1 MNKQTGFCRREFLQQ
16 SGLGFGTLALASLLK
31 QDGLLADD
39 NSAKREAFQGSL
51 KRPLDLASKKGHF
64 PARAKNV
71 VVLMQSG
78 GPSQMDLFDPKPDLQ
93 RRHGATVAIDS
104 LQGRPREP
112 LMASPFRFS
121 CRGQSGMEFS
131 ELVPHL
137 GGLADDLC
145 MIRSMYTFDPCHAG
159 APLILFTGKLE
170 FGRPTLGAWVSY
182 ALGTENQDLPAY
194 VVLPDIAGHNTA
206 GAALWDNGWL
216 PALYGGTEF
225 RPIGSPVVNL
235 HAARAMP
242 QGADAN
248 DLTLIGRLNERY
260 RQRFPRVSELESRIR
275 NYELAARMQIAA
287 EKHLDLSQETVW
299 TRQLYGLDDPVTEA
313 YGTQCLMARRLI
325 EAGVRFV
332 QIMNKPHNP
341 WDHHGHLRTR
351 LSKECA
357 ATDRP
362 AAALITDLKQRGL
375 LDQTIVVWI
384 GEFGRLP
391 TSQAGTGRDHNM
403 HAFTALIAGGGFRSG
418 HIHGATD
425 EVGYRSEVDRV
436 SVLDLL
442 ATILHQVGLDQ
453 NKLSWRH
460 NNIEET
466 LTDAK
471 VTQAHIVGEVLE
483 QPPVLT

>member
-1 MNKQTGFCRREFLQQ
+1 MNNNIDFSRRSFLEQC
-16 SGLGFGTLALASLLK
+16 GPGFGTLALATLLK
-31 QDGLLADD
+31 EDGLLAGD
-39 NSAKREAFQGSL
+39 EASRPALSL
-51 KRPLDLASKKGHF
+51 QPRQGHF

-78 GPSQMDLFDPKPDLQ
+78 GPSHMDLFDPKPDLQ
-93 RRHGATVAIDS
+93 KRHGATVAINS

-121 CRGQSGMEFS
+121 KRGQSGIEFS

-145 MIRSMYTFDPCHAG
+145 MIRSMHTFDPCHAG

-235 HAARAMP
+235 RSARTMP
-242 QGADAN
+242 KEADVN
-248 DLTLIGRLNERY
+248 DLSLIGRLNEKYRRRY
-260 RQRFPRVSELESRIR
+260 PRALELESRIR

-287 EKHLDLSQETVW
+287 EKHLDLSQETAK
-299 TRQLYGLDDPVTEA
+299 TREQYGLDDPVTKA
-313 YGTQCLMARRLI
+313 YATQCLMARRLI

-341 WDHHGHLRTR
+341 WDHHGNLRSR
-351 LSKECA
+351 LPQECA
-357 ATDRP
+357 STDRP
-362 AAALITDLKQRGL
+362 SAALIADLKQRGL

-391 TSQAGTGRDHNM
+391 TSQRGTGRDHNM
-403 HAFTALIAGGGFRSG
+403 HAFTALIAGGGFKSG

-425 EVGYRSEVDRV
+425 ELGHRSVVDKV

-453 NKLSWRH
+453 NQLSYRH

-471 VTQAHIVGEVLE
+471 VTQARVVGELLSQSPTVA
-483 QPPVLT
+483 

>member
-1 MNKQTGFCRREFLQQ
+1 MEFSRRAFLEQ
-16 SGLGFGTLALASLLK
+16 SGLGFGTLALATVLK
-31 QDGLLADD
+31 QDGLLA
-39 NSAKREAFQGSL
+39 AGEAV
-51 KRPLDLASKKGHF
+51 RPLDLSSKPGHF
-64 PARAKNV
+64 PAHAKNV

-93 RRHGATVAIDS
+93 KRHGATVAIDS

-121 CRGQSGMEFS
+121 QQGHSGMEFS
-131 ELVPHL
+131 ELVPQL
-137 GGLADDLC
+137 GALADDLC

-170 FGRPTLGAWVSY
+170 FGRPTIGAWISY
-182 ALGTENQDLPAY
+182 ALGTENQDLPSY

-235 HAARAMP
+235 RSSQTLP
-242 QGADAN
+242 RGADVN
-248 DLTLIGRLNERY
+248 DLTLIGKLNEQY
-260 RQRFPRVSELESRIR
+260 RQRFPRVLELESRIR
-275 NYELAARMQIAA
+275 NYELAARMQVSA
-287 EKHLDLSQETVW
+287 EKHLDLSGETAG
-299 TRQLYGLDDPVTEA
+299 TRQLYGLDNPDTEA

-332 QIMNKPHNP
+332 QVMNKPHNP
-341 WDHHGHLRTR
+341 WDHHGNLRSR
-351 LSKECA
+351 LPKECA

-362 AAALITDLKQRGL
+362 SAALITDLKQRGL

-391 TSQAGTGRDHNM
+391 TSQGGTGRDHNM
-403 HAFTALIAGGGFRSG
+403 HAFTALIAGGGFKQG

-425 EVGYRSEVDRV
+425 ELGHRSEVDKV

-453 NKLSWRH
+453 KQLSYRH

-466 LTDAK
+466 LTDTK
-471 VTQAHIVGEVLE
+471 VTQARVVGEVL
-483 QPPVLT
+483 QQAPVVT